1 VHDMSRL
8 PPRQQVLAET
18 ATPTRVNAAA
28 SRRQSA
34 AAATS
39 NKYRALCTPSRASTA
54 PKPTTLKRQLIT
66 HGKTDDATKKRKCDP
81 MPMASRKT
89 SMSMSNTGGIA
100 TSGGTDEAVKVAVRV
115 RPFAPEGNQCA
126 DRAWGVST
134 EQNSIVEL
142 SSESKD
148 PYEYDQVFGEDSN
161 TRTIYDALVSGVVS
175 SVAKDGING
184 TVFTYGQTG
193 SGKTFTMQGC
203 KKSKSDG
210 IVQLAARDI
219 FQSIEERQKMNDDND
234 NEDDAG
240 CTVRVS
246 YVEIYNEELRDLLNG
261 NSRKSSSSLII
272 REDKHGLNTVDGLNE
287 VVVESF
293 DHLINIFK
301 AGEKKR
307 SVGSTKMN
315 DRSSRSHAIL
325 SITLERKTTTSA
337 PKNDAD
343 EQKEN
348 SDHNRATQS
357 KLVVVKTT
365 STLNLVDLAGS
376 ESVRHTNAVGKQKE
390 EGGMINQR

>member
-18 ATPTRVNAAA
+18 ATPTRVKAAA

-54 PKPTTLKRQLIT
+54 PKPTTLKRLLIT
-66 HGKTDDATKKRKCDP
+66 HGKTDDVTKKRKCDP
-81 MPMASRKT
+81 MMPMASRKT
-89 SMSMSNTGGIA
+89 SMSMSMSNTGGIA
-100 TSGGTDEAVKVAVRV
+100 TTGGTDEAVKVAVRV
-115 RPFAPEGNQCA
+115 RPIVPEGNQCA

-219 FQSIEERQKMNDDND
+219 FQSIKNND
-234 NEDDAG
+234 NEDDAV

-246 YVEIYNEELRDLLNG
+246 YVEIYNEELRDLLND
-261 NSRKSSSSLII
+261 NSRKSSSSLEI
-272 REDKHGLNTVDGLNE
+272 REDKQGVIIVEGLKE
-287 VVVESF
+287 VVVKSLE
-293 DHLINIFK
+293 DLMKIFN
-301 AGEKKR
+301 AGEQKR

-325 SITLERKTTTSA
+325 SVTLERKTTTSA
-337 PKNDAD
+337 PKYDAN

-348 SDHNRATQS
+348 SDHNRAPQS

-365 STLNLVDLAGS
+365 STLKLVDLAGS

>member
-1 VHDMSRL
+1 M
-8 PPRQQVLAET
+8 
-18 ATPTRVNAAA
+18 
-28 SRRQSA
+28 
-34 AAATS
+34 
-39 NKYRALCTPSRASTA
+39 
-54 PKPTTLKRQLIT
+54 
-66 HGKTDDATKKRKCDP
+66 
-81 MPMASRKT
+81 
-89 SMSMSNTGGIA
+89 
-100 TSGGTDEAVKVAVRV
+100 

-219 FQSIEERQKMNDDND
+219 FQSIKNND
-234 NEDDAG
+234 NEDDAV

-246 YVEIYNEELRDLLNG
+246 YVEIYNEELRDLLND
-261 NSRKSSSSLII
+261 NSRKSSSSLEI
-272 REDKHGLNTVDGLNE
+272 REDKQGVIIVDGLKE
-287 VVVESF
+287 VVVKSLE
-293 DHLINIFK
+293 DLMKIFN
-301 AGEKKR
+301 AGEQKR

-337 PKNDAD
+337 PKYDAN